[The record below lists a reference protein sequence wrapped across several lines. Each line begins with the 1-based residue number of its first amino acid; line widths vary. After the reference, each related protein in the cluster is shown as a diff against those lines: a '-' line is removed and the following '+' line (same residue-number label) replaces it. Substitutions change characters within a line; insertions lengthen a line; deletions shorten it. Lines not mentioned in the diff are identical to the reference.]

1 MFGVDEGGDA
11 SGLLRLCQGMEGQSG
26 FSGGFG
32 AVDFDDAAFGVAS
45 SQGDVCVAGKREG

>member
-11 SGLLRLCQGMEGQSG
+11 AGLLDFGEGVEGEGG
-26 FSGGFG
+26 FAGGFG

-45 SQGDVCVAGKREG
+45 S